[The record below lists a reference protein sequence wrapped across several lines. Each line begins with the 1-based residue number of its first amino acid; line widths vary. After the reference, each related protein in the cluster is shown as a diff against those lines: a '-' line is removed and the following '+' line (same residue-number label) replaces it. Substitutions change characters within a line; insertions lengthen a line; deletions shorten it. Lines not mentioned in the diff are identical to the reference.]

1 MTKPTTDDELR
12 EYMSRCALALLK
24 ASYGAIVDGV
34 IPDEP
39 PKPDVFNA
47 AAGWLRTNNGL
58 PPLIEQKSGLELM
71 TEGMKRG
78 RTKG

>member
-1 MTKPTTDDELR
+1 MTNRSAEAELR
-12 EYMSRCALALLK
+12 EYMSKCALALLK
-24 ASYGAIVDGV
+24 STYGAIVEGST
-34 IPDEP
+34 PDEP

-47 AAGWLRTNNGL
+47 ASGWLRTSYGL
-58 PPLIEQKSGLELM
+58 PPLVEQKSGLELM